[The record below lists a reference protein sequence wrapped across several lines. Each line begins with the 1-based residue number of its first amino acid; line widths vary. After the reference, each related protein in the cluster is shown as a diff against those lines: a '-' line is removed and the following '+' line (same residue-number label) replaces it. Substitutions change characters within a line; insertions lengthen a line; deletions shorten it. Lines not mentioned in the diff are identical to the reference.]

1 MAQTTIQGS
10 FLGDATVT
18 GAKIGADF
26 ISAQTALTT
35 GLATT
40 DEIIVSDAG
49 VIKRMDISVIAL
61 SAAQLTS
68 GTIPDARFPA
78 TLPAISGANL
88 TGISA
93 GISFSGST
101 ANGMVTYGSA
111 SSAVVESAFTF
122 DGNFAQITGNF
133 NNYSDGP
140 LRIKTTNASGYCPIS
155 FYSNDDTLLA
165 TFRPQVSNGHLSIAS
180 AGNINFSAGD
190 ANADA
195 VTHMK
200 ILTTGDITLKE
211 NNSYN
216 ISIPKGLAKLWC
228 TYTTSGTVG
237 IVGTGYNVASVSD
250 GSGTGEAILDWTGD
264 FENEVGN
271 VYAAMGNGGAI
282 SIGTDDANT
291 AGGINYMTTYN
302 GTSASDQALNRI
314 VGFGEAT

>member
-1 MAQTTIQGS
+1 MPSAFEHGPTLTVVASPTANAGVIWSAANNLGQSTVLLGTGTIGVS
-10 FLGDATVT
+10 GDADLLTLTANNLVLAGQIKIT
-18 GAKIGADF
+18 GGSPGADKV
-26 ISAQTALTT
+26 LTSNGA
-35 GLATT
+35 GLATW
-40 DEIIVSDAG
+40 EA
-49 VIKRMDISVIAL
+49 
-61 SAAQLTS
+61 
-68 GTIPDARFPA
+68 
-78 TLPAISGANL
+78 
-88 TGISA
+88 A